1 MPFDKT
7 SKIAFVGSG
16 AVGKTIAVALS
27 RQGYPVVAAA
37 SRTFASAQDLAGR
50 IERCVAYESIQDAAD
65 RADFV
70 FITSFDGVI
79 KQIADSINWRAGQ
92 GVAHCSGVTSLD
104 VFEGPAA
111 QGVEVGSL
119 HPLQAFA
126 SVETALEALPGST
139 FGIEGAGDVQAYLTQ
154 VARDLGG
161 NPISLRSEDKPL
173 YHASVVMIG
182 GVLMGQAALIAQV
195 WEDRFGVPRNDANS
209 SLMPILK
216 GVADILATNGYPAG
230 IAGPYVRGDVGTV
243 KKHLDSMKSVS
254 VEALQMYATS
264 ALAGL
269 PFALEKGV
277 ADPADAKE
285 IERLLKK
292 YISDNPIT

>member
-1 MPFDKT
+1 MTCDKN

-27 RQGYPVVAAA
+27 RQGYPVVASA
-37 SRTFASAQDLAGR
+37 SRTFASAQDLARR
-50 IERCVAYESIQDAAD
+50 IEDCVAYESIQDAAD
-65 RADFV
+65 KADFV

-79 KQIADSINWRAGQ
+79 KQIADSINWQAGQ
-92 GVAHCSGVTSLD
+92 GVAHCSGVASLD
-104 VFEGPAA
+104 VLEGPAG

-154 VARDLGG
+154 VATDLGG

-195 WEDRFGVPRNDANS
+195 WEDRFGVPRNEANL

-216 GVADILATNGYPAG
+216 GVADVLATNGYPAG

-277 ADPADAKE
+277 AEPADGKE
-285 IERLLKK
+285 IERLLKE
-292 YISDNPIT
+292 YIADNPIT

>member
-1 MPFDKT
+1 MTFSKK

-27 RQGYPVVAAA
+27 RQGYPVVASA

-50 IERCVAYESIQDAAD
+50 IDGCEAYESIQEAAD

-70 FITSFDGVI
+70 FITTFDGVI
-79 KQIADSINWRAGQ
+79 KSVADGITWRARQ

-111 QGVEVGSL
+111 LGVEIGSL

-126 SVETALEALPGST
+126 SVEAALEALPGST
-139 FGIEGAGDVQAYLTQ
+139 FGIEGSGDIQSYLTEI
-154 VARDLGG
+154 AKALGG
-161 NPISLRSEDKPL
+161 NPIALRSEDKPL

-182 GVLMGQAALIAQV
+182 GVLMGQSAVIAQI

-216 GVADILATNGYPAG
+216 GVADILATSGYPDG

-254 VEALQMYATS
+254 TEALQMYATS

-277 ADPADAKE
+277 ADPADARE
-285 IERLLKK
+285 IERLLKE
-292 YISDNPIT
+292 YISNNPIT

>member
-1 MPFDKT
+1 MTFDKT

-27 RQGYPVVAAA
+27 RQGYPVVASA

-50 IERCVAYESIQDAAD
+50 IEGCVAYESIQDAAD
-65 RADFV
+65 KADFV

-79 KQIADSINWRAGQ
+79 KTIADSINWRADQ

-104 VFEGPAA
+104 VFEGPVALGA
-111 QGVEVGSL
+111 EVGSL

-139 FGIEGAGDVQAYLTQ
+139 FGIEGAGDVQTYLTQ
-154 VARDLGG
+154 VATDLGG

-195 WEDRFGVPRNDANS
+195 WEDRFGVPRNEANS

-285 IERLLKK
+285 IERLLKE
-292 YISDNPIT
+292 YIADNPIT

>member
-1 MPFDKT
+1 MTFSKT
-7 SKIAFVGSG
+7 SKITFVGSG

-27 RQGYPVVAAA
+27 RQGYPVVASA
-37 SRTFASAQDLAGR
+37 SRTFASAQDLARR
-50 IERCVAYESIQDAAD
+50 IDGCQAYESVQDAAD

-70 FITSFDGVI
+70 FITSFDGAI
-79 KQIADSINWRAGQ
+79 KPIADSINWRAGQ

-104 VFEGPAA
+104 VFAGPAS
-111 QGVEVGSL
+111 QGVEIGSL

-126 SVETALEALPGST
+126 SVEAALQALPGST
-139 FGIEGAGDVQAYLTQ
+139 FGIEGAGDVQTYLMQ
-154 VARDLGG
+154 VATDLGG

-173 YHASVVMIG
+173 YHATVVMIG
-182 GVLMGQAALIAQV
+182 GVLMGQAALVAQI
-195 WEDRFGVPRNDANS
+195 WQDRFGVPRNDANS

-216 GVADILATNGYPAG
+216 GVADILATSGYPDG

-285 IERLLKK
+285 IERLLKE
-292 YISDNPIT
+292 YIAKNPIT